1 MTNKS
6 RTSANELNLQY
17 AIPVGEY
24 IKDEMISREVN
35 QTEMALLLGVE
46 LPKLNKI
53 LNGSQRLTADV
64 ALKIEGIWGIP
75 AHIYMDLQSQY
86 EIDVEKIS
94 EKNSFY
100 KLNFSYTD
108 KGVYAPK
115 PVYMGADNAFKGS
128 DNFYKNAA

>member
-1 MTNKS
+1 MSNKS

-24 IKDEMISREVN
+24 IKDEMNFRGLN

-94 EKNSFY
+94 ERKNFY
-100 KLNFSYTD
+100 KFNFSYDD
-108 KGVYAPK
+108 KGVYAPQ
-115 PVYMGADNAFKGS
+115 PEYAEGDNAFSGS
-128 DNFYKNAA
+128 DNFYKQAA

>member
-24 IKDEMISREVN
+24 IKDEMNFRGMN
-35 QTEMALLLGVE
+35 QTELALLLGVE

-64 ALKIEGIWGIP
+64 ALKIESIWGIP

-94 EKNSFY
+94 EQNNFY
-100 KLNFSYTD
+100 KLSFSYDD

-115 PVYMGADNAFKGS
+115 PVYVGVDNAFNGS
-128 DNFYKNAA
+128 DN